1 MKKLLLF
8 LFLLCL
14 SLSASAQSSCPD
26 NNHPHMIDLG
36 LPSGTKWAC
45 CNVGASRPEEYGGY
59 YAWGETVTKRNYGW
73 STYKWCKGDKNT
85 FTNDTMTKYCT
96 DSHFGT
102 VDNKKTLSATDDVAH
117 VKWGGNWRMPTRAEQ
132 EELLNKC
139 KWTWTTNNGVKGYK
153 VVGPNGNS
161 IFLPAAGYYD
171 NEELRDSGGGGYWS
185 SSLSEKYPDFASN
198 LIFGVLV
205 TSIYGERR
213 CCGLSVRPVCSKSM
227 KTTEST
233 TSSASSTLSSTN
245 KPSTSSTTTSYSL
258 SKQTFTVN
266 GVSFTMVRVEGGT
279 FTMGATEEQMSHL
292 WDKEKP
298 AHLVTLSTFS
308 IGETEV
314 SQELWEAVMEST
326 PSYFKGPEHPMESV
340 SWDDCQDFIQQLN
353 AATGKSFRL
362 PTEAEWEY
370 AARGGN
376 RSRGYKYAGSN
387 NLDEVGWY
395 WENSGDSRQSGEWSS
410 DKLTSNHCQTHPVA
424 QKQSN
429 ELGLYDMSGN
439 VWEWCSDW
447 YDFNYYSSSSQTNPK
462 GPTSGYFRVSRGGS
476 CDSPANRCYSS
487 SRAGGG
493 SGLRRGH
500 LGLRLALSE

>member
-1 MKKLLLF
+1 MKKSLLI
-8 LFLLCL
+8 LFLLCFGL
-14 SLSASAQSSCPD
+14 SVKAQRSCPD

-36 LPSGTKWAC
+36 LPSGTLWAC
-45 CNVGASRPEEYGGY
+45 CNVGATNPEEYGGY
-59 YAWGETVTKRNYGW
+59 YAWGETEEKDYYDW
-73 STYKWCKGDKNT
+73 DTYKWCLGDH
-85 FTNDTMTKYCT
+85 DTLTKYCT
-96 DSHFGT
+96 DSKFGT
-102 VDNKKTLSATDDVAH
+102 VDSKETLSFSDDVAR
-117 VKWGGNWRMPTRAEQ
+117 VKWGGNWRIPTRAEK
-132 EELLNKC
+132 EELC
-139 KWTWTTNNGVKGYK
+139 TNCEWIRITKNGVNGRK

-161 IFLPAAGYYD
+161 IFLPAAGYRFK
-171 NEELRDSGGGGYWS
+171 EELIDAGDRGYYWLNS
-185 SSLSEKYPDFASN
+185 IIKMEPDYASILVSSLLFYKPFC
-198 LIFGVLV
+198 
-205 TSIYGERR
+205 ERR
-213 CCGLSVRPVCSKSM
+213 CVGYSVRPVSPQSM
-227 KTTEST
+227 KTTRST
-233 TSSASSTLSSTN
+233 TSSASSSPSTTN
-245 KPSTSSTTTSYSL
+245 NPSTSSTTTSYSL

-279 FTMGATEEQMSHL
+279 FTMGATEEQVSHL

-298 AHLVTLSTFS
+298 AHQVTLSTFS

-326 PSYFKGPEHPMESV
+326 PSYFKGPEHPMECV

-447 YDFNYYSSSSQTNPK
+447 YDFNYHSSSSQTNPK